1 MSGSMSFNNLSSL
14 SSMNTSMS
22 FTDLNAEMNKLNQPN
37 SMDSSNNSTDSTTLR
52 TARSTLSGLGNMS
65 NRNGEDGTTNNKPFG
80 LGKTIVKLCQPTYNQ
95 WQCNNFFFFE
105 CIIFYSK
112 ITQTGNNLNYIYIHK
127 QCNYNFVIKCG

>member
-1 MSGSMSFNNLSSL
+1 
-14 SSMNTSMS
+14 MS

-80 LGKTIVKLCQPTYNQ
+80 LGKTIIKLYQPTYNQ
-95 WQCNNFFFFE
+95 W
-105 CIIFYSK
+105 K
-112 ITQTGNNLNYIYIHK
+112 LTGNNLNYIYIHK
-127 QCNYNFVIKCG
+127 QCNYNFVNMDKGSWAKL

>member
-1 MSGSMSFNNLSSL
+1 MSFNNLSSL

-37 SMDSSNNSTDSTTLR
+37 SMDSSNISTDSTTLR

-80 LGKTIVKLCQPTYNQ
+80 LGKIIIKIYLPTYNH
-95 WQCNNFFFFE
+95 FE

-112 ITQTGNNLNYIYIHK
+112 VTQTGSNLNYIYIHK
-127 QCNYNFVIKCG
+127 QCNYNLIITYG

>member
-1 MSGSMSFNNLSSL
+1 MSFNNLSSL

-37 SMDSSNNSTDSTTLR
+37 SMDSSNISTDSTTLR

-65 NRNGEDGTTNNKPFG
+65 SRNGEDGTTTNKPFG
-80 LGKTIVKLCQPTYNQ
+80 LGKTIIKLYQPTYKH
-95 WQCNNFFFFE
+95 FE
-105 CIIFYSK
+105 WIIFYSK

-127 QCNYNFVIKCG
+127 QCNYNFVNMDKGSWAKL

>member
-1 MSGSMSFNNLSSL
+1 MSFNNLSSL

-65 NRNGEDGTTNNKPFG
+65 SRNGEDGTTTNKPFG
-80 LGKTIVKLCQPTYNQ
+80 LGKTIIKLCQPTYNH
-95 WQCNNFFFFE
+95 FE
-105 CIIFYSK
+105 WITFYSK

-127 QCNYNFVIKCG
+127 QCNYNFVNMDKGSWAKL